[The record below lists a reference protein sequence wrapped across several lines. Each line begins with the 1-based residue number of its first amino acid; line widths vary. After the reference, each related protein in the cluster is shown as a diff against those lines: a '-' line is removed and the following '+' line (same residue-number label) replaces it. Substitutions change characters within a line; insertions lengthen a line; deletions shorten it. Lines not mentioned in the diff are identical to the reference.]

1 MNTGKPAGQ
10 WNRMKVTMK
19 GNQLKVRLNG
29 GTIQDFDLAE
39 AKPADKNLAADG
51 FITFQDHGI
60 PFWVRNICVKWL

>member
-1 MNTGKPAGQ
+1 
-10 WNRMKVTMK
+10 MK